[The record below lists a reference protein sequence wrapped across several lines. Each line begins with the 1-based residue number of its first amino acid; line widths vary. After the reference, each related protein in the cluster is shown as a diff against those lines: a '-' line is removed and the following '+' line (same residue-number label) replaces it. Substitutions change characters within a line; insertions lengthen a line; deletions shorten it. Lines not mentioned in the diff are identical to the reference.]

1 MTSLNINFMIK
12 RYQSLVLGFL
22 LISSSLVGQNYKK
35 DILSRP
41 VEGGTLYF
49 IKPQSVPAD
58 PSSLIKASKL
68 HFDVTYLS
76 PGDSLTLN
84 STIRTATPYQ
94 LDEIHFKV
102 TGEEERSYPVK
113 ILYAEPK
120 GGKWEIRT
128 TARIPYTVWCNFFS
142 KDEPRSIVYT
152 QGHSNSIAYQFR
164 DKSLKRQKAIVT
176 LLGQLISFQQQ

>member
-22 LISSSLVGQNYKK
+22 LISSSLVGQNHKK

-49 IKPQSVPAD
+49 VKPQSVLAD
-58 PSSLIKASKL
+58 TSSLIKASKL

-76 PGDSLTLN
+76 PGESLTLN
-84 STIRTATPYQ
+84 NTIRPATPYQ

-102 TGEEERSYPVK
+102 KGEEEKSYPVK
-113 ILYAEPK
+113 IL
-120 GGKWEIRT
+120 
-128 TARIPYTVWCNFFS
+128 
-142 KDEPRSIVYT
+142 
-152 QGHSNSIAYQFR
+152 
-164 DKSLKRQKAIVT
+164 
-176 LLGQLISFQQQ
+176 